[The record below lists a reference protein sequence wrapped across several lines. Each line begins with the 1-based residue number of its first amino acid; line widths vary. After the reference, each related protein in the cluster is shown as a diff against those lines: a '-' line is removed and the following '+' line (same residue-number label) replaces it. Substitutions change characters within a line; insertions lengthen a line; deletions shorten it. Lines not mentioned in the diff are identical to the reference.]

1 MKFILDAWHGDT
13 SVWNKFESILLMWKS
28 ASNQPTR
35 TITFEHDMLLA
46 MHEMTPKLVSMWP
59 CSWLAFM
66 QNLKEFGHLTH
77 IVSRSV
83 SVLGFFSR
91 ENLSKC
97 IKSQNS
103 MKFIMDALHGDVSVS
118 KKIGFILLV
127 WNKSSTR
134 LALPAYSN
142 HHLWT
147 WCASC
152 HAWNNTNF
160 CQHVSMLMAGLHKK
174 FEEIWTPNARCI
186 TFG

>member
-1 MKFILDAWHGDT
+1 
-13 SVWNKFESILLMWKS
+13 MWKS

-83 SVLGFFSR
+83 SILGFFSR

-118 KKIGFILLV
+118 KKLVSFYWCEIKVQPDLPYQPTQTTTFEHGVLLAMHEITPIFASMWACLWQASIKIL
-127 WNKSSTR
+127 
-134 LALPAYSN
+134 
-142 HHLWT
+142 
-147 WCASC
+147 
-152 HAWNNTNF
+152 
-160 CQHVSMLMAGLHKK
+160 KK
-174 FEEIWTPNARCI
+174 FGHRTLVVSRSASVLGFFSQGKP
-186 TFG
+186 